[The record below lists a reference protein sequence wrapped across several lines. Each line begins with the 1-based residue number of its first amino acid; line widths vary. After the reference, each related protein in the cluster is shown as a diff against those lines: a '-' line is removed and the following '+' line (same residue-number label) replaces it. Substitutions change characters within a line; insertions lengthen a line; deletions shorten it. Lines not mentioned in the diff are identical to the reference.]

1 MSDDFDGCECVWSH
15 EFAMQRLINF
25 IRQNQNTCT
34 DTECIDVSGRL
45 QRTGSDNDDG
55 NGFFVGMVF
64 MLLAMFLVVVN
75 PSTWSRL
82 GLRSNTKNTRR
93 DNNQDGAPPPPQP
106 PPPAIN

>member
-25 IRQNQNTCT
+25 IRQNQNSCT

-45 QRTGSDNDDG
+45 QPTGSGSDDG
-55 NGFFVGMVF
+55 NGFFVAMVF
-64 MLLAMFLVVVN
+64 MILAMFMYVVN
-75 PSTWSRL
+75 PGTWGRL